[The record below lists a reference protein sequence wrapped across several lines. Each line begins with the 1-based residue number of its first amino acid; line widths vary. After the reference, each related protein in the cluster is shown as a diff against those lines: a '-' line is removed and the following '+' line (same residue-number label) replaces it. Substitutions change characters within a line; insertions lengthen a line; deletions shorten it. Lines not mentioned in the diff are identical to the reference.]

1 MISRFCKKNTVF
13 NLGLLIICLRIYGY
27 IIFSL
32 SKYSENIYI
41 FPKVGENGYP
51 FEESI
56 QYNLEEIN
64 NITTS
69 LIKNNLSSLQ
79 PTFSYNYNEC
89 TLKGKIKICQN
100 NDSCFEEINNIKE
113 GKFEYHKNE
122 TENSNILIKN
132 DYILDLIKDQ
142 NKFIF
147 RDNIEIELP
156 FYYKIVDGYSSYL
169 SVLSNDNNSIKNIS
183 TNEEKLNNLLFL
195 YILYLKAYTYQYKTN
210 DLYIK
215 KLLVN
220 QEKKINEEIE
230 SLDKSNIEQ
239 LLKIMKVNIKDE
251 IINCIPDLDMR
262 YSFLE
267 DFKSLI
273 AMLEALFKI
282 NKNNYENK
290 IFDFLFEKLT
300 KAINDLLYLDK
311 KATNRI
317 NIISKIQ
324 KYVFFLY
331 WTICIIIIYYMNKEF
346 IKRKEFYKEG
356 KVGYNKLE
364 DTYEYKKLIKY
375 RKNLLKIQRANR
387 NKYTKEEIEM
397 INKLTKDQKDFVVSK

>member
-1 MISRFCKKNTVF
+1 MN
-13 NLGLLIICLRIYGY
+13 
-27 IIFSL
+27 
-32 SKYSENIYI
+32 
-41 FPKVGENGYP
+41 
-51 FEESI
+51 
-56 QYNLEEIN
+56 
-64 NITTS
+64 
-69 LIKNNLSSLQ
+69 
-79 PTFSYNYNEC
+79 
-89 TLKGKIKICQN
+89 
-100 NDSCFEEINNIKE
+100 
-113 GKFEYHKNE
+113 
-122 TENSNILIKN
+122 
-132 DYILDLIKDQ
+132 
-142 NKFIF
+142 
-147 RDNIEIELP
+147 
-156 FYYKIVDGYSSYL
+156 
-169 SVLSNDNNSIKNIS
+169 
-183 TNEEKLNNLLFL
+183 
-195 YILYLKAYTYQYKTN
+195 
-210 DLYIK
+210 
-215 KLLVN
+215 
-220 QEKKINEEIE
+220 
-230 SLDKSNIEQ
+230 
-239 LLKIMKVNIKDE
+239 VNIKDE

-324 KYVFFLY
+324 KYVFFIY